1 MHYGMFSIRALA
13 NCIRVE
19 GAISGHRFLCV
30 GGGDRTPHGNK
41 IYFKGGGLSP
51 TSTAVSSGERGG
63 MISRF

>member
-1 MHYGMFSIRALA
+1 MECFQ
-13 NCIRVE
+13 
-19 GAISGHRFLCV
+19 SGRRRIVFEWKGPFPDIGFCV
-30 GGGDRTPHGNK
+30 WGGGDRTPHGNK